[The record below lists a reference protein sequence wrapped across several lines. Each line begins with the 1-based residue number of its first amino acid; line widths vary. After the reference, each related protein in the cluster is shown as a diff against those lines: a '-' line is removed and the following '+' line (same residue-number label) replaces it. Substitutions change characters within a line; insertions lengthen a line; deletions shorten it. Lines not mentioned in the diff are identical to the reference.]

1 MKITHFGLKVKI
13 QKPSV
18 SSNCVNV
25 IMKVT
30 LKTAFLLKTMLIK
43 VMRDYSSECVK
54 SECVTYELDASLVQD
69 GSSVTMEFDLRLS
82 QWQHRTNT
90 WDVSFIMCKC

>member
-1 MKITHFGLKVKI
+1 
-13 QKPSV
+13 
-18 SSNCVNV
+18 
-25 IMKVT
+25 MKVT
-30 LKTAFLLKTMLIK
+30 QNVAFLLKTLLIK
-43 VMRDYSSECVK
+43 VMRDYSSDCVK
-54 SECVTYELDASLVQD
+54 SKCVTYDLHVSLVQD